1 MPINRTPSYGAAYQR
16 WKAQT
21 PYAGSEMNP
30 LFRVYGA
37 DRSMDLSFL
46 GRRAEEMQRERANR
60 QTMTDQQL
68 IDSLLNAG
76 QNSPY
81 GRWKAQSRFA
91 GGGADPS
98 VYVYDPN
105 QPVDPSMFAIPPVD
119 RSRPED
125 WEGVKAQPLSSGG
138 TPLPSVMEDQ
148 FQSWFVAKKKREGHD
163 LSTSLD
169 VPDPRGLWLAQAID
183 TEPSGKNTISLIE
196 GILSKNKDKNFVKRI
211 LNPTAYPK
219 IELPNGYSATHL
231 MAWAESGDKFVVYP
245 TIQFDEKTNEL
256 IQYSGKDAY
265 LRAMQSGD
273 FIEFDTPEEADWFSK
288 EYKRVW
294 AK

>member
-1 MPINRTPSYGAAYQR
+1 
-16 WKAQT
+16 
-21 PYAGSEMNP
+21 
-30 LFRVYGA
+30 
-37 DRSMDLSFL
+37 
-46 GRRAEEMQRERANR
+46 
-60 QTMTDQQL
+60 
-68 IDSLLNAG
+68 
-76 QNSPY
+76 
-81 GRWKAQSRFA
+81 
-91 GGGADPS
+91 
-98 VYVYDPN
+98 
-105 QPVDPSMFAIPPVD
+105 
-119 RSRPED
+119 
-125 WEGVKAQPLSSGG
+125 
-138 TPLPSVMEDQ
+138 
-148 FQSWFVAKKKREGHD
+148 
-163 LSTSLD
+163 
-169 VPDPRGLWLAQAID
+169 LAQAID